1 MNTMENDTK
10 ISQTKIGKV
19 IEGTDELFVKD
30 FENSSFTAKSSYRLS
45 QIPVIIKKLTET
57 AKIPTYGTEYSAGA
71 DLYADIKEEITIEPG
86 EQFKFST
93 GISLEIPNEFVG
105 LIFARSGKSI
115 KEGLA
120 PSNKVGVIDSD
131 YRGEI
136 MVFLYNQSNQPQ
148 TVKPGERIAQILF
161 TEYRQA
167 NFIEKT
173 ELSSTERDKG
183 GFGSTGRD

>member
-19 IEGTDELFVKD
+19 IEGTLITDESIYLP
-30 FENSSFTAKSSYRLS
+30 N
-45 QIPVIIKKLTET
+45 QIPVNVKKLTET
-57 AKIPTYGTEYSAGA
+57 AKFPTYGTKYSAGA
-71 DLYADIKEEITIEPG
+71 DLYADIMEEITIEPG

-136 MVFLYNQSNQPQ
+136 MVYLYNQSNQPQ

-173 ELSSTERDKG
+173 ELSSTERDNG